1 MSVARRKSDQRF
13 GLFLLSPSFLFIAVM
28 VLIPLALL
36 TVISMK
42 SLRLGTIAQF
52 LSADFTLSNYQ
63 RVLADPST
71 WQSLWVSTLYIVAS
85 SAIAFAIG
93 LLTALVLN
101 ERFPAQR
108 LFRTL
113 LLLPWAVPGITATV
127 AFLWMLQPSFGVF
140 NFMLRSTGLI
150 EGDIN
155 WFGDT
160 RLALAAVVFPTV
172 WKTYPFF
179 TIMLLAALQT
189 IPRDMYEAASIDGA
203 NGWAKFRFITWPSI
217 SRYAIVALVFN
228 AMYVFRE
235 FDFIFASTKGG
246 PLGATTTVS
255 IKIYNVAFESFDM
268 ASAATLGVLTFIL
281 IGVCVYWFMRWQMK
295 TESRA

>member
-1 MSVARRKSDQRF
+1 MTRSRQQVDQRF
-13 GLFLLSPSFLFIAVM
+13 GLLLLSPSFLFISVM

-36 TVISMK
+36 TLISLK
-42 SLRLGTIAQF
+42 SLKLGTIAQF
-52 LSADFTLSNYQ
+52 FSADFTLANYQ
-63 RVLADPST
+63 RVLSDPTT
-71 WQSLWVSTLYIVAS
+71 WHSLWVSLVYILAS

-140 NFMLRSTGLI
+140 NFILRTVGI
-150 EGDIN
+150 AQTDIN

-203 NGWAKFRFITWPSI
+203 NGWARFRFITWPSI

-235 FDFIFASTKGG
+235 FDFIYASTKGG
-246 PLGATTTVS
+246 PIGATTTVS
-255 IKIYNVAFESFDM
+255 IHIYNVAFESFDM

-295 TESRA
+295 PESRA

>member
-1 MSVARRKSDQRF
+1 MSNVRRGADQRF
-13 GLFLLSPSFLFIAVM
+13 GLYLLSPSLLFICTL
-28 VLIPLALL
+28 VLVPLALL
-36 TVISMK
+36 VLISMK
-42 SLRLGTIAQF
+42 ALKLGTIAQF
-52 LSADFTLSNYQ
+52 FNAAFTVANYQ
-63 RVLADPST
+63 RVLSDPMT
-71 WQSLWVSTLYIVAS
+71 WHSLWVSLTYIVAS

-127 AFLWMLQPSFGVF
+127 AFLWMLQPSFGVI
-140 NFMLRSTGLI
+140 NFMLRLVGLAQ
-150 EGDIN
+150 EDIN

-189 IPRDMYEAASIDGA
+189 ISRDMYEAASIDGA
-203 NGWAKFRFITWPSI
+203 NGWASFRFITWPSI
-217 SRYAIVALVFN
+217 RRYAIVALVFN

-235 FDFIFASTKGG
+235 FDFIYASTKGG
-246 PLGATTTVS
+246 PLSATTTVS
-255 IKIYNVAFESFDM
+255 IHIYNVAFESFDM
-268 ASAATLGVLTFIL
+268 ASAATLGVLTFVL
-281 IGVCVYWFMRWQMK
+281 VGVCVYWFMRWQMK
-295 TESRA
+295 TEGRA